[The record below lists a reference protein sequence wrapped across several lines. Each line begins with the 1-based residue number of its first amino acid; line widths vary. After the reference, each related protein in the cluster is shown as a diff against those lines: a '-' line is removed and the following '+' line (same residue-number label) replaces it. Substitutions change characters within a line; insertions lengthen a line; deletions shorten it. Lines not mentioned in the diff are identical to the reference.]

1 MVVFDGGVFAE
12 DPATL
17 QLGADE
23 LSVAMFVDAVE
34 LEQHLPALRARR
46 VIAALA

>member
-1 MVVFDGGVFAE
+1 VVVFDGGVFAE

-23 LSVAMFVDAVE
+23 LSWRCSSTPWSWSSTCRRCK
-34 LEQHLPALRARR
+34 PAG
-46 VIAALA
+46 